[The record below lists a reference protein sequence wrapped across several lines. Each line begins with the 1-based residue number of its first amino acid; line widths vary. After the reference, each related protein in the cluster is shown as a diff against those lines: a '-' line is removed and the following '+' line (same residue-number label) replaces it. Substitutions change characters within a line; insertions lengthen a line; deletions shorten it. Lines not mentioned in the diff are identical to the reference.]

1 MVLLL
6 PLSFDVLTY
15 ASFYQKNRENI
26 GDFWKSDREKAL
38 YNDGISQNKITNRC
52 LFLGCQEDG
61 MK

>member
-6 PLSFDVLTY
+6 PLSFDVPTY

-38 YNDGISQNKITNRC
+38 YNDGI
-52 LFLGCQEDG
+52 
-61 MK
+61 